1 MTKETTLQYES
12 GTAYYQDIQKYLLT
26 NNESNFGKVS
36 HRVNALNPEEIVAS
50 LDGNCSNVKIAIV
63 AFYNLLWRSY
73 KDAVTSKRKRAVQ
86 QVVVNKSGITT
97 NGDEQQPLA
106 KRIKQESPTP
116 TTTTTTTTTPT
127 TTMDSVKNSR
137 IDYLPD
143 YFMTCTSKAAK
154 IAVMLYMIPS
164 YTESIRKGIIF
175 AILNGHMDD
184 QTMHDLV
191 ELSRKS
197 VGELRKVCPNNA
209 TTTEEQRKIMLGA
222 LIEIA
227 HITRDRSS
235 AKLAMDISQS
245 GYISLVKNYM
255 LRFNIKEMTIY
266 EPIINKYLKE
276 CIALNGQEAER
287 IRLQN
292 QFRINSKDLVMNI
305 IDSLPV
311 PSNKVAA
318 TSTKALTFDENQSY
332 FFYKGVPNFS
342 QEIVVTNFVHDGK
355 TYVIETYNDCLFDV
369 IGWCNETVDETTG
382 EKQLNS
388 DLVLKGKNW
397 QDRINMIPF
406 RTKVLVG
413 PITGKALN
421 EFAGVTDIAISWMD
435 KNGMSCRRIIRKRDK
450 KPT

>member
-1 MTKETTLQYES
+1 MTKETNLQYEN

-36 HRVNALNPEEIVAS
+36 HRVNALNPEDIVAS
-50 LDGNCSNVKIAIV
+50 LDGNCSNIKIAVV

-73 KDAVTSKRKRAVQ
+73 KDAVTNKRKRSAQ
-86 QVVVNKSGITT
+86 QVVKGAVLT
-97 NGDEQQPLA
+97 NGDEPPLA
-106 KRIKQESPTP
+106 KRIKQENP
-116 TTTTTTTTTPT
+116 
-127 TTMDSVKNSR
+127 MDSTKNTR
-137 IDYLPD
+137 IEYLPD
-143 YFMTCTSKAAK
+143 YFLTCTSKAAK

-175 AILNGHMDD
+175 AILNGHMDN
-184 QTMHDLV
+184 QSMHDLV

-197 VGELRKVCPNNA
+197 VGELRKVCPSNA
-209 TTTEEQRKIMLGA
+209 TTTEDQRKTMLGA

-311 PSNKVAA
+311 PNNKVAA
-318 TSTKALTFDENQSY
+318 TSTKALTFDEDQSY

-382 EKQLNS
+382 EKQVNS
-388 DLVLKGKNW
+388 DLILKGKNW
-397 QDRINMIPF
+397 QERIHMIPF

-435 KNGMSCRRIIRKRDK
+435 KNGMSCRRVIRKRDK

>member
-1 MTKETTLQYES
+1 MTKETNLHYES
-12 GTAYYQDIQKYLLT
+12 GTAYYHDIQKYLLT
-26 NNESNFGKVS
+26 NNESNFGKIS
-36 HRVNALNPEEIVAS
+36 HRLNALNPEDIVIS
-50 LDGNCSNVKIAIV
+50 LDNNCTNVKMAIV
-63 AFYNLLWRSY
+63 GFYNLLWRSY
-73 KDAVTSKRKRAVQ
+73 KDAVTNKRKRSAQHMAKGNV
-86 QVVVNKSGITT
+86 ITTT
-97 NGDEQQPLA
+97 NGDEPLA
-106 KRIKQESPTP
+106 KRIKQENP
-116 TTTTTTTTTPT
+116 
-127 TTMDSVKNSR
+127 MDSTKSTR
-137 IDYLPD
+137 IEYIPD
-143 YFMTCTSKAAK
+143 YFLTCTSKAAK
-154 IAVMLYMIPS
+154 IAVMIYMIPS

-175 AILNGHMDD
+175 SILNGHMDD
-184 QTMHDLV
+184 QSIHDLA

-197 VGELRKVCPNNA
+197 VGELRKVCPTNT

-245 GYISLVKNYM
+245 GYISLVKSYM
-255 LRFNIKEMTIY
+255 DRFNIKEMTIY

-287 IRLQN
+287 IRIQN
-292 QFRINSKDLVMNI
+292 QFRINSKDLIMNI

-311 PSNKVAA
+311 PINKVAT
-318 TSTKALTFDENQSY
+318 TSTKALTFDEDQSY

-369 IGWCNETVDETTG
+369 VGWCNETIDETSG

-388 DLVLKGKNW
+388 DLMLKGKNW
-397 QDRINMIPF
+397 QERINMIPF